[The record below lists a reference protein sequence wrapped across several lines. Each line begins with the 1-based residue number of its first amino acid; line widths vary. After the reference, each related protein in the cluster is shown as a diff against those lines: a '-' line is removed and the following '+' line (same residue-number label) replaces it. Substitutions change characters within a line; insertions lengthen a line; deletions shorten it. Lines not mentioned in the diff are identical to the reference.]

1 MQMKSVLVPV
11 GGSDT
16 DEVVFA
22 TALAAA
28 MPFSAHLHFVHINV
42 DSGQAAINTPHVEF
56 ASGAALVDALG
67 QLQSKA
73 DNRSAAAARHVQ
85 AFCTRAEVDMVDV
98 PRASNAVTA
107 SWREEREDA
116 RPRLLFHAR
125 HSDLVVMG
133 RAKRPNGLPPDL
145 IEHLLVECGRPILL
159 ASGNPV
165 PNLVGTT
172 MVCWRET
179 ADAARAVMAAMPF
192 LTRAARVVFAAVSER
207 GEYSNA
213 AIDDA
218 ASQFRWHGI
227 PTEVQVVPAN
237 GRPTADTLGRL
248 AQSCGADLLVMGA
261 YGHSRLRERI
271 FGGCTQAMIEHA
283 DLPVLMLH

>member
-1 MQMKSVLVPV
+1 MKSILVPA

-16 DEVVFA
+16 DELVFA

-28 MPFSAHLHFVHINV
+28 RPFSAHLQFVHIYVNP
-42 DSGQAAINTPHVEF
+42 GQAAINTPHVEF

-67 QLQSKA
+67 QLQNKA
-73 DNRSAAAARHVQ
+73 NDRSAAAARHVQ
-85 AFCTRAEVDMVDV
+85 EFCVRAEIDLVDV
-98 PRASNAVTA
+98 PRVSHAVTA

-116 RPRLLFHAR
+116 RQRLLFHAR

-145 IEHLLVECGRPILL
+145 IEHLLMDCGRPILL
-159 ASGNPV
+159 ASRNPT
-165 PNLVGTT
+165 PNLVGTI
-172 MVCWRET
+172 MVSWRET

-192 LTRAARVVFAAVSER
+192 LTRAERVVFAAVKER
-207 GEYSNA
+207 PEDSDA
-213 AIDDA
+213 AINDA
-218 ASQFRWHGI
+218 ASQFRWHGVA
-227 PTEVQVVPAN
+227 TEAQIVRADGQ
-237 GRPTADTLGRL
+237 PTAEILTRL
-248 AQSCGADLLVMGA
+248 AKSCGADLLVMGA